1 MTHSLLWAATS
12 ELAGPTWNL
21 ALDVQRMLAVHFMVN
36 ALRAGT
42 AVAVVA
48 AVVGWFMVMRQQSFV
63 GHTLAVVSFPG
74 AAVAIW
80 IGASVTIGFFAGSL
94 AAALV
99 IAAAR
104 RTPIGRVRSQESA
117 LIGTVQAA
125 ALALGAIA
133 VALYG
138 GFLDNLTGLLFG
150 SFLGVSDGQVIVLLV
165 VSIGVLAAVC
175 AVGRPLLF
183 SSVDEAVA
191 DARGV
196 PVRLLA
202 TGFLIVLALTAAEVS
217 QVTGALLVFALL
229 VMPAAAAQQMTAR
242 PGLAIVL
249 AVVIG
254 VLVVWLALSAAF
266 YSTWPVGFF
275 VATFGF
281 AAFVVASA
289 ARRTVDRWGSS
300 RQRASTQRASNQGAP
315 TVVSGQG
322 VAVVQ
327 A

>member
-1 MTHSLLWAATS
+1 MTHSIVGAATS

-21 ALDVQRMLAVHFMVN
+21 VVDVQRMLALHFMVN

-80 IGASVTIGFFAGSL
+80 IGVSVTLGFFAGSL
-94 AAALV
+94 GAALV
-99 IAAAR
+99 IAAAP

-150 SFLGVSDGQVIVLLV
+150 SFLGVSDGQVIVLVV

-175 AVGRPLLF
+175 AMGRPLLF
-183 SSVDEAVA
+183 SSIDEAVA
-191 DARGV
+191 DAKGL
-196 PVRLLA
+196 PVRLLSA
-202 TGFLIVLALTAAEVS
+202 GFLIVLALTAAEVS

-229 VMPAAAAQQMTAR
+229 VMPAAAAQQVTAR

-249 AVVIG
+249 AIVIG

-266 YSTWPVGFF
+266 YSTWPVGFY

-281 AAFVVASA
+281 AAYVGA
-289 ARRTVDRWGSS
+289 AAGRRAVDRWGT
-300 RQRASTQRASNQGAP
+300 RRRGAP
-315 TVVSGQG
+315 TLFSGQAK
-322 VAVVQ
+322 AVVP
-327 A
+327 AC